1 MEGWGIACEQALHLG
16 SRDKSRESPRGFAA
30 HSRGLSRL
38 ALLATNGE
46 LASRLLEG
54 VGGGG
59 RGERQKRKRARGH
72 KGEDNYSV
80 YWNTQCEPLEEWV
93 NSKSLDEILRCFNS
107 KQT

>member
-30 HSRGLSRL
+30 RSRGLSRL

-46 LASRLLEG
+46 LASRLPG
-54 VGGGG
+54 VGGGGG
-59 RGERQKRKRARGH
+59 RGERH

-80 YWNTQCEPLEEWV
+80 YWNTQCEPMEE
-93 NSKSLDEILRCFNS
+93 
-107 KQT
+107 

>member
-30 HSRGLSRL
+30 RSRGLPARSRGLSRL

-46 LASRLLEG
+46 LASRLPVVVV

-59 RGERQKRKRARGH
+59 EGGRDT
-72 KGEDNYSV
+72 KGKITIQFIGIPSA
-80 YWNTQCEPLEEWV
+80 
-93 NSKSLDEILRCFNS
+93 SLWRSE
-107 KQT
+107 

>member
-30 HSRGLSRL
+30 RSRGLSRL

-46 LASRLLEG
+46 LASRLPVVVVV
-54 VGGGG
+54 VGGGGGWGG
-59 RGERQKRKRARGH
+59 RGERH

-80 YWNTQCEPLEEWV
+80 YWNTQCEPMEE
-93 NSKSLDEILRCFNS
+93 
-107 KQT
+107 

>member
-30 HSRGLSRL
+30 RSRGLSRL

-46 LASRLLEG
+46 LASRLPG
-54 VGGGG
+54 VGRGGGG
-59 RGERQKRKRARGH
+59 KGERH

-80 YWNTQCEPLEEWV
+80 YWNTQCEPMEE
-93 NSKSLDEILRCFNS
+93 
-107 KQT
+107 

>member
-30 HSRGLSRL
+30 RSRGLSRL

-46 LASRLLEG
+46 LANRLPG

-59 RGERQKRKRARGH
+59 EGGRDTRGKITIQFIGIPSA
-72 KGEDNYSV
+72 
-80 YWNTQCEPLEEWV
+80 
-93 NSKSLDEILRCFNS
+93 SLWRSE
-107 KQT
+107 

>member
-30 HSRGLSRL
+30 RSRGLSRL

-46 LASRLLEG
+46 LANRLPG

-59 RGERQKRKRARGH
+59 RGERH

-80 YWNTQCEPLEEWV
+80 YWNTQCEPMEE
-93 NSKSLDEILRCFNS
+93 
-107 KQT
+107 